1 MSDADWL
8 STKSLTNEKC
18 RWIELFKIMA
28 LHLSPLCFAGKNKG
42 CVHNNG
48 LPRAGFGITRHRY
61 GRRDFS
67 VALVYFLCDF
77 DREKAKISQFRSLK
91 SPL

>member
-1 MSDADWL
+1 MPTDVAVQNYGVAFI
-8 STKSLTNEKC
+8 SLVLC
-18 RWIELFKIMA
+18 RER
-28 LHLSPLCFAGKNKG
+28 KG

-77 DREKAKISQFRSLK
+77 DRENAKISQFRSLK
-91 SPL
+91 SPVSFDLPVPRIYLCDRF